1 MSEDIP
7 QYNNQLNEAVAT
19 YVNRMETHSNLTVAH
34 KNITYEGLMSDRMLL
49 VEAITAGIPISI
61 FNLIRKESPFSD
73 EDWAGFLDISK
84 RSLDRFK
91 AQGDHIFKASH
102 SAKIFEV
109 AEVTR
114 LGKGVFDTVDD
125 FYDWLQV
132 PNFALGNH
140 KPIGLLSNS
149 YGKDLVINELHSIDQ
164 GIFV

>member
-1 MSEDIP
+1 MTEDIP

-19 YVNRMETHSNLTVAH
+19 YVNRMETQSNLTVAH
-34 KNITYEGLMSDRMLL
+34 KNITYDGLLSDRMLL
-49 VEAITAGIPISI
+49 IKAITAGVPMSI
-61 FNLIRKESPFSD
+61 FNLVRKEALFSD
-73 EDWAGFLDISK
+73 EEWASFLDISK

-91 AQGDHIFKASH
+91 LEENHIFKASH
-102 SAKIFEV
+102 SEKIFEL

-114 LGKGVFDTVDD
+114 LGKSVFDTFHN
-125 FYDWLQV
+125 FYDWLLV

-149 YGKDLVINELHSIDQ
+149 YGKELVLNELHFIDQ